1 MRTHRH
7 IYGLIILSLS
17 TLGFILSCN
26 ADGPGIFYS
35 IDRQVKLN
43 DSDISELKVRQV
55 LEVGERVYA
64 RTGGI
69 VWEYDSNDEDWKKI
83 ADSKAGSLTNDG
95 TDLYALFYTE
105 DLTESSLKKHGGSD
119 KWNEE

>member
-43 DSDISELKVRQV
+43 DSDISELQVRQV

-69 VWEYDSNDEDWKKI
+69 VWEYN
-83 ADSKAGSLTNDG
+83 
-95 TDLYALFYTE
+95 
-105 DLTESSLKKHGGSD
+105 
-119 KWNEE
+119 